1 MSILSGILITLIFL
15 GIFISPII
23 GIIAG
28 PKIQWNNQMKD
39 SCEYFDTR
47 ISMGTHFPES
57 QYNIRSL
64 DQSVHDQT
72 FFLAPVF
79 APQADI
85 TAKYQYYHR
94 FSGNTANTAH
104 LAIDVDLENAIWRMM
119 ELDGPDE
126 RTKWAA
132 VGRKRDNAALPAFEN
147 VNQTVIYNGTIEQL
161 GPHLWIP
168 DFMMLIQGIDD
179 ARQHCEIEPFIRVF
193 DVQGAPIEY
202 YESLIQPKWNWSP
215 EWDEYLMMRTASFGL
230 GRQRLDM
237 CVRENNFRTFE
248 FEEDKY
254 KGVSDISFVPLAI
267 IASYRM
273 RFSEIGRLDCSK
285 DIMDKA
291 RDMI

>member
-1 MSILSGILITLIFL
+1 
-15 GIFISPII
+15 
-23 GIIAG
+23 
-28 PKIQWNNQMKD
+28 
-39 SCEYFDTR
+39 
-47 ISMGTHFPES
+47 
-57 QYNIRSL
+57 
-64 DQSVHDQT
+64 
-72 FFLAPVF
+72 
-79 APQADI
+79 
-85 TAKYQYYHR
+85 
-94 FSGNTANTAH
+94 
-104 LAIDVDLENAIWRMM
+104 M

-202 YESLIQPKWNWSP
+202 YESLIQPKWKWSP
-215 EWDEYLMMRTASFGL
+215 EWDEYLMMRTASFGF

-273 RFSEIGRLDCSK
+273 RFSELGRLDCSK
-285 DIMDKA
+285 NIMKKV